1 MDMADEAAPFHE
13 LLVGGRSVSG
23 VRPDAARRVGLVEKS
38 IAQTAALIGS
48 GVRRAPFA
56 NEAETA
62 IERDGVLIAEHRNR
76 QIDGRRRSIFARL
89 GLGFFGGPASVTILL
104 AALRGLV
111 FHVVGHA

>member
-1 MDMADEAAPFHE
+1 MVRMNKPIRSFCSAKTCSTRERIFDLALLARRIASGIGRPFGLLRWTWLTKPFLSMK

-48 GVRRAPFA
+48 GVCRAPFA

-62 IERDGVLIAEHRNR
+62 IERD
-76 QIDGRRRSIFARL
+76 
-89 GLGFFGGPASVTILL
+89 
-104 AALRGLV
+104 
-111 FHVVGHA
+111 VV